1 MFPASQINRH
11 VGARI
16 QLRRIRLGMSRE
28 QLAGVVGVRAA
39 EMELYE
45 EGIAKVPANLLV
57 DLAEA
62 LSVPISY
69 FFLDLSRTPR

>member
-1 MFPASQINRH
+1 VFAASRINRH

-16 QLRRIRLGMSRE
+16 QLRRIRLGMSRK

-45 EGIAKVPANLLV
+45 EGVAKVPAGLLV
-57 DLAEA
+57 NLVEA

-69 FFLDLSRTPR
+69 FFLDLSRSDR

>member
-1 MFPASQINRH
+1 
-11 VGARI
+11 
-16 QLRRIRLGMSRE
+16 MSRE
-28 QLAGVVGVRAA
+28 QLAGVVGVRAT

-45 EGIAKVPANLLV
+45 EGVAKVPASLLV

-69 FFLDLSRTPR
+69 FFVDLSRSDR